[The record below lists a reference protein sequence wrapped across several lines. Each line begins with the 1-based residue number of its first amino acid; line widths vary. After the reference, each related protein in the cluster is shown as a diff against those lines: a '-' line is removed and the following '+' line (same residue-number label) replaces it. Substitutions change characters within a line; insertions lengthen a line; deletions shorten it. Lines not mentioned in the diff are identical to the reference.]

1 MKKIEEFQ
9 VNITNW
15 EELAWKCCILYDFKY
30 MTFWKRQKY
39 GDNKKISSWLELDE
53 GVNE

>member
-1 MKKIEEFQ
+1 MKRIEEFQ

-30 MTFWKRQKY
+30 MTFWKDRIIETIKR
-39 GDNKKISSWLELDE
+39 SVVAWS
-53 GVNE
+53 